1 MFLRKSV
8 LKYMLRK
15 WVARFLYTSRYMPM
29 KRLISY
35 LQYYNFLGRSHL
47 RLTSKNSSF
56 CILPWIHMYVDP
68 LGEIFPCCVR
78 APGMKSFG
86 NINQAPVE
94 IAWNSTEMKTLR
106 LDMLGNKQRPD
117 V

>member
-1 MFLRKSV
+1 
-8 LKYMLRK
+8 
-15 WVARFLYTSRYMPM
+15 
-29 KRLISY
+29 
-35 LQYYNFLGRSHL
+35 
-47 RLTSKNSSF
+47 
-56 CILPWIHMYVDP
+56 MYVDP